1 MGRILKHGSLF
12 LLVTTVLYMA
22 AMFLLGH
29 LRLTGTPFVYRTS
42 AYYTWPGGTTWQ
54 SMRGFDKDKNWN
66 VIVVGSSH
74 AYRGYD
80 PYIFIDRGYSC
91 YNLGSSAQ
99 TPMNSYY
106 IIKDLLNRENTGLLV
121 LDVYEGTFNIDG
133 LESTSDLVRNFPS
146 QQAAL
151 GMAWS
156 LRDLR
161 GLNLMAQRVT
171 TPNAPAYDLDPDY
184 AGLGFTPK
192 TDSVGEPLLPDTVPA
207 PPINPRQVYFF
218 KEVVRLCAER
228 GIPLV
233 VSSHYGR
240 KGYSPG
246 RNAAFKACIDGAL
259 DGSGVPYLD
268 YTESPGVSD
277 LDNFADNDH
286 LNLSGARIF
295 TRNLVDSLEAL
306 KYLERK

>member
-1 MGRILKHGSLF
+1 MERMIKHGALF
-12 LLVTTVLYMA
+12 LLVTMVLYIS

-29 LRLTGTPFVYRTS
+29 LRFTGTPVIYRTS
-42 AYYTWPGGTTWQ
+42 DYYTWPGGTTWQ
-54 SMRGFDKDKNWN
+54 SFRGFDREKHWD
-66 VIVVGSSH
+66 VVVVGSSH

-80 PYIFIDRGYSC
+80 PYIFVDRGHSC
-91 YNLGSSAQ
+91 YNLGSSSQ

-106 IIKDLLNRENTGLLV
+106 IIQNLLDSNNTGLLV
-121 LDVYEGTFNIDG
+121 LDVYEITFAMDG
-133 LESTSDLVRNFPS
+133 LESTSDLVRNFPY
-146 QQAAL
+146 QEAAL

-161 GLNLMAQRVT
+161 GLNLMAQRAT
-171 TPNAPAYDLDPDY
+171 TPNAPPTGLNPDY

-192 TDSVGEPLLPDTVPA
+192 ADSVGKPLQPDTIPGPSIHV
-207 PPINPRQVYFF
+207 RQVYFF

-240 KGYSPG
+240 KRQST
-246 RNAAFKACIDGAL
+246 RLHTAFKSCIDSAL
-259 DGSGVPYLD
+259 AGSGVPYLD
-268 YTESPGVSD
+268 YTDSPGVND
-277 LDNFADNDH
+277 LDNFADDDH

-295 TRNLVDSLEAL
+295 TRHLVDSLETLNYL
-306 KYLERK
+306 KR

>member
-1 MGRILKHGSLF
+1 MGRLLKQGSLF
-12 LLVTTVLYMA
+12 LIATIALYMG

-29 LRLTGTPFVYRTS
+29 LRFTGTPVVYRTS
-42 AYYTWPGGTTWQ
+42 DYYSWPGGTTWQ
-54 SMRGFDKDKNWN
+54 SFRGFDKDKHWD
-66 VIVVGSSH
+66 VVVVGSSH

-80 PYIFIDRGYSC
+80 PYVFVDRGHSC
-91 YNLGSSAQ
+91 YNLGSSSQ

-106 IIKDLLNRENTGLLV
+106 IIKNLLDSNNTGLLV

-146 QQAAL
+146 QEAAL

-161 GLNLMAQRVT
+161 GLNLMAQRAT
-171 TPNAPAYDLDPDY
+171 TPNAPPTGLNPDY

-192 TDSVGEPLLPDTVPA
+192 TDSVGKPVLPDTVPE
-207 PPINPRQVYFF
+207 PPILARQVFFF
-218 KEVVRLCAER
+218 KEMVRLCAER
-228 GIPLV
+228 RIPLV
-233 VSSHYGR
+233 VSSHYSR
-240 KGYSPG
+240 KGRSPG
-246 RNAAFKACIDGAL
+246 QHKAFKACIDNAL
-259 DGSGVPYLD
+259 AGSGVPYLD
-268 YTESPGVSD
+268 FTESPGVSD

-286 LNLSGARIF
+286 LNISGARIF
-295 TRNLVDSLEAL
+295 TGNLVDSLEAL